1 MISLPVHVCD
11 LRRLQQGNIV
21 LQSTRIKLK
30 AKTESSKDKVKP
42 NVKVKA
48 AEQNKNAVDPD
59 KFKLY
64 FDFRISVKTI
74 RPHQVGKNYYNISRV
89 SVFK

>member
-1 MISLPVHVCD
+1 MISLSVSVCA
-11 LRRLQQGNIV
+11 LRRLQQGNIL
-21 LQSTRIKLK
+21 LQSTRINLK
-30 AKTESSKDKVKP
+30 AKTESSNHKDKVKP

-48 AEQNKNAVDPD
+48 SEHNKNAVDPD

-74 RPHQVGKNYYNISRV
+74 RPHQVGTISV
-89 SVFK
+89 